1 MPARRK
7 QWRLVVAACCS
18 CEASEHPEG
27 GALHVCFVVFVLQF
41 VVVPSVR
48 GSAAISLSQRTH
60 RLNATHR
67 NTACTERSTS
77 LYITDNQTR
86 AHLPETTPDILL
98 HTPRRL
104 PMPHSAPSAIYPSYA
119 RELFFRGSRDER
131 AGGAGCQTRMVPK
144 ELRRVEMIWLTPL
157 LVRRATGPDFLRKGF
172 DRLGGELIRSCSY
185 SSLHE
190 LVAVAENFA

>member
-1 MPARRK
+1 MIC
-7 QWRLVVAACCS
+7 V
-18 CEASEHPEG
+18 H
-27 GALHVCFVVFVLQF
+27 
-41 VVVPSVR
+41 
-48 GSAAISLSQRTH
+48 
-60 RLNATHR
+60 
-67 NTACTERSTS
+67 ST
-77 LYITDNQTR
+77 LYSDNQTR